1 MWQPL
6 PTHWL
11 RKGATTMAK
20 ITLDNLAHSYLPNP
34 KREEDY
40 ALKALNHE
48 WVDGEAYALLGASG
62 CGKSTLLNIIS
73 GLLHP
78 SQGRILFNDRDV
90 TNSPTAQRNI
100 AQVFQFPVVYDTMT
114 VRDNL
119 AFPLRNRGADAAY
132 IAERVQTIGRMIG
145 MESELDR
152 KARGLTA
159 DAKQKISLGRGMVRE
174 DVNALLFDEPLT
186 VIDPHM
192 KWELRTQ
199 LKSLHHEFGHTMIY
213 VTHDQTEALT
223 FADKVV
229 VMYDGGVVQM
239 GTPQELFE
247 KPAHTFV
254 GYFIGSPGMNVLDAK
269 VDGNMATIDG
279 TQIPLGAG
287 YKPETGKVQIGVR
300 PEFTRLTSGS
310 DGLPVKIRRIEDVGR
325 HKIVRAEFLGNEI
338 NIIAEEGAEI
348 GADMNRVVFD
358 PAGTN
363 VYVDDWRIQRDAA

>member
-1 MWQPL
+1 
-6 PTHWL
+6 
-11 RKGATTMAK
+11 MAK

-34 KREEDY
+34 KVEEDY
-40 ALKALNHE
+40 ALKALNHD

-78 SQGRILFNDRDV
+78 SQGRILFDGRDV
-90 TNSPTAQRNI
+90 TNDPTTQRNI

-119 AFPLRNRGADAAY
+119 AFPLRNRGADATY
-132 IAERVQTIGRMIG
+132 IADRVQAIARMIR
-145 MESELDR
+145 MEAELDN

-229 VMYDGGVVQM
+229 VMFDGGVVQM

-269 VDGNMATIDG
+269 VQGSRAVIDG
-279 TQIPLGAG
+279 TDIPLGAG
-287 YKPETGKVQIGVR
+287 YKQLSGKIQIGIR
-300 PEFTRLTSGS
+300 PEFTRLTNDSG
-310 DGLPVKIRRIEDVGR
+310 GLEVKVRRVEDVGR
-325 HKIVRAEFLGNEI
+325 HKIVRADFFGSEI
-338 NIIAEEGAEI
+338 NIIVEEGVEI
-348 GADMNRVVFD
+348 HADMNRVTFD
-358 PAGTN
+358 PAGIN
-363 VYVDDWRIQRDAA
+363 VYADDWRIQGEAV

>member
-1 MWQPL
+1 
-6 PTHWL
+6 
-11 RKGATTMAK
+11 MAK
-20 ITLDNLAHSYLPNP
+20 ITLDNLAHSYLQNP
-34 KREEDY
+34 TSEDDY
-40 ALKALNHE
+40 ALKELNHD
-48 WVDGEAYALLGASG
+48 WVDGEAYALLGSSG

-90 TNSPTAQRNI
+90 TMAPTTQRNI

-119 AFPLRNRGADAAY
+119 AFPLRNRGADPAY
-132 IAERVQTIGRMIG
+132 IKERVQQIAHMIG
-145 MESELDR
+145 MEATLDR

-229 VMYDGGVVQM
+229 VMYDGRVVQM

-247 KPAHTFV
+247 RPEHTFV
-254 GYFIGSPGMNVLDAK
+254 GYFIGSPGMNVLDAT
-269 VDGNMATIDG
+269 VNGDTAVVAG
-279 TQIPLGAG
+279 TQISLGKSFG
-287 YKPETGKVQIGVR
+287 TPGGKVEIGVR
-300 PEFTRLTSGS
+300 PEFTSLS
-310 DGLPVKIRRIEDVGR
+310 DGNEGLPVTIKRVEDVGR
-325 HKIVRAEFLGNEI
+325 HKIVRADFHGTEI
-338 NIIAEEGAEI
+338 NVIAAEGESI
-348 GADMNRVVFD
+348 SPDMNRIVFD
-358 PAGTN
+358 MDGVNIYA
-363 VYVDDWRIQRDAA
+363 DSWRVAPMVA